1 MPTQAVVE
9 SSPSQ
14 SSLQSEWPR
23 IRAVWRSTQF
33 GAFASVAP
41 DGSPQVTPIGSVFLH
56 PSEPRGYFHPIFTA
70 RLPKSLKTSSRFEL
84 LFVDGRLQSWAPALI
99 RGRFDDFVAVRLRG
113 HAIGPRR
120 ASTDEEIARWD
131 RRLRGVRWT
140 RGYELLWKHAG
151 LTQEIAFDEFV
162 PVRFGKMKHG

>member
-41 DGSPQVTPIGSVFLH
+41 DGSPQVTPIGS
-56 PSEPRGYFHPIFTA
+56 IFTA
-70 RLPKSLKTSSRFEL
+70 RLPKSLKTSSRFER
-84 LFVDGRLQSWAPALI
+84 LFVYVRLQSWAPALI